1 MNSEKEVSIY
11 INSNWV
17 RHLCSTADVHCNN
30 VEDVVQYLKSG
41 RVKKVVVMTGAGIS
55 TASGIPDF
63 RFDSYLFILLS
74 LKIEREISTEK
85 YSSWRHIWQQV

>member
-1 MNSEKEVSIY
+1 MNSDKKLSIY
-11 INSNWV
+11 LNSNWV
-17 RHLCSTADVHCNN
+17 RQLCSTADVHCNS

-63 RFDSYLFILLS
+63 RFDSYS
-74 LKIEREISTEK
+74 
-85 YSSWRHIWQQV
+85 YSQACVSHSVHRGE